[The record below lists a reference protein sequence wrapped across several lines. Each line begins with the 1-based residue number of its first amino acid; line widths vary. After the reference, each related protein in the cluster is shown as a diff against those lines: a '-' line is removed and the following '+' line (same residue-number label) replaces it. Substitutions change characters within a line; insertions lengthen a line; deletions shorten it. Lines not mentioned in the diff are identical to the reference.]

1 MKKNLQ
7 VMTFMSWDNEEWA
20 NNRNNGNIR
29 AIALCDASGYFF
41 EAINCMRD
49 GSMGEKDHNGVYER
63 HWYGDNIN
71 CYGNERESLRLATKE
86 EIDLYLRYVPIE
98 DAVGENVVHDDFKV
112 NIVDINCTPFTYFD
126 YVVVEYYVPLWQR
139 IKNFFRS
146 KRLPF

>member
-29 AIALCDASGYFF
+29 AIALCDATGYFN

-49 GSMGEKDHNGVYER
+49 GSMGEKDENGVYER
-63 HWYGDNIN
+63 HWYGDNID

-86 EIDLYLRYVPIE
+86 EIDLYLQYVPIE
-98 DAVGENVVHDDFKV
+98 DAVGENFCDHCKV
-112 NIVDINCTPFTYFD
+112 KIVDMCFTTPCFG

-139 IKNFFRS
+139 IKDFFRS

>member
-20 NNRNNGNIR
+20 NNQNNGNIR
-29 AIALCDASGYFF
+29 AIALCDPTGYFN

-49 GSMGEKDHNGVYER
+49 GSMGEKDENGVYER
-63 HWYGDNIN
+63 HWYGDDIN

-86 EIDLYLRYVPIE
+86 EIDLYLQYVPIE
-98 DAVGENVVHDDFKV
+98 DAVGENFCDHCKV
-112 NIVDINCTPFTYFD
+112 KIVDMCFTTPCFG
-126 YVVVEYYVPLWQR
+126 YVVVGYYVPLWQR
-139 IKNFFRS
+139 IKKFFRS